1 MSGGK
6 RLSFQY
12 NKTYYD
18 NDNVF
23 LFRISATYA
32 AAVLFR
38 MSEDKPTDYK
48 KRLSLELTNSLFR
61 EDQNMWNGGDI
72 GMVPD
77 IQVIEPTA
85 MNRDR

>member
-1 MSGGK
+1 
-6 RLSFQY
+6 
-12 NKTYYD
+12 
-18 NDNVF
+18 
-23 LFRISATYA
+23 
-32 AAVLFR
+32 